1 MDERQPQAEPQ
12 LRGRPLAPTK
22 RQREH
27 QHHCHHLGPLEN
39 HRRIMILHF
48 LSSYWFIRFRFLRRE
63 DTVHENIATIW
74 DVLYSSLLLN
84 KNSFAQVSVEKS
96 HDLRLRKDFFI
107 CYRDPAEGSLDIRV
121 WIQSESKAIFLTFVW
136 LKNQKAGHLAV

>member
-63 DTVHENIATIW
+63 DTVHKNIAMIW
-74 DVLYSSLLLN
+74 DVLYSSEVAAEWATAEAAADC
-84 KNSFAQVSVEKS
+84 KVEV
-96 HDLRLRKDFFI
+96 
-107 CYRDPAEGSLDIRV
+107 AEWATAETTAVCRVEAGSR
-121 WIQSESKAIFLTFVW
+121 W
-136 LKNQKAGHLAV
+136 